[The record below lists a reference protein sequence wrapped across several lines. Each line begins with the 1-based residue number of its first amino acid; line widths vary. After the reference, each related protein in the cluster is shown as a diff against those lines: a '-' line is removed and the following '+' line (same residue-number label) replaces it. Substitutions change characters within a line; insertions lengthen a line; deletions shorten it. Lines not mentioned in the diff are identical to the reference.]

1 MTTSYASESTVE
13 KFRVPAGLRVLAVR
27 PTEFRV
33 SSDNAMIDSGS
44 GFYVECWDTVNMRHE
59 SLAVHTG
66 RGDGVIPPDV
76 DATDRDRQLDAAY
89 FAAQSIIA
97 EAHRAYTQS
106 HYIVRGMKVD
116 VVKGRKVPKGRYE
129 VTDHRLGNY
138 GPYVDLRDDAG
149 KVYRYVA
156 IDNLKVI
163 PNIEA
168 NFRLS
173 PVFQKAHESFPT
185 FIARVAEE
193 KFSAT
198 AWGILADWVQDT
210 EIVPSSG
217 GYAAEDLAAALR
229 RLTAAGSSPSL
240 YGAECHNEFR
250 KMFAGV

>member
-59 SLAVHTG
+59 SIAVHTG

-156 IDNLKVI
+156 IDNLKVV
-163 PNIEA
+163 PNLDDEFGRSST
-168 NFRLS
+168 FRRVH
-173 PVFQKAHESFPT
+173 PAFPA
-185 FIARVAEE
+185 FAARVAEA
-193 KFSAT
+193 KFTAT
-198 AWGILADWVQDT
+198 AWGILADWVEDT

-240 YGAECHNEFR
+240 YMADCHNEMR
-250 KMFAGV
+250 RPFAGR